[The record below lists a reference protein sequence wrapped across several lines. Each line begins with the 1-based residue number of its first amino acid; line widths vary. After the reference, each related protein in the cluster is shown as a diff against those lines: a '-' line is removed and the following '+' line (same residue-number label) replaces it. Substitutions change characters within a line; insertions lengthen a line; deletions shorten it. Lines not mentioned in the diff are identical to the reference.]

1 MLILFSV
8 WLCYLG
14 LFCLDD
20 RDHVIGG
27 FPNKINKMLL
37 RVRAA
42 NTRWQHLTSELEQQ
56 NLGVEFVSL
65 NFREKGKRTKLSS
78 LFFDQVGQPWSNLP
92 GYVLFL
98 FVIISRKIVPLPIVT
113 SYNVLESCLSESSF

>member
-1 MLILFSV
+1 MQ
-8 WLCYLG
+8 
-14 LFCLDD
+14 
-20 RDHVIGG
+20 
-27 FPNKINKMLL
+27 L

-42 NTRWQHLTSELEQQ
+42 NTRWQHLISELEQQ

-98 FVIISRKIVPLPIVT
+98 FVIISRKIVPLPN
-113 SYNVLESCLSESSF
+113 SNLL